1 MTTEKYDSR
10 RRVTSILIQK
20 GHDRSTCTAGRE
32 EREGSVS
39 RPDKKAE
46 RRLAVDHRGTMER
59 KVRESDRRKQKQQQ
73 TQSLPWEEVLPH
85 AGETASKRRRGD
97 YKRYQ
102 GKRRPG

>member
-10 RRVTSILIQK
+10 RRVTSVLIQK

-73 TQSLPWEEVLPH
+73 MQSLPWEEVPH
-85 AGETASKRRRGD
+85 AGETSSKRQRGD